1 MNADLNKGTIS
12 GEVTIDRYTITL
24 AVLFMLQLVFCFCI
38 VGYTNNRVRDAELRN
53 EKQKA
58 EFYKFIYQFNK
69 QMNDEADVNLRNIR
83 ASTTGAVGATPG
95 GPGKMD

>member
-1 MNADLNKGTIS
+1 MMAERLSTSPSNLEKVLNSYSANLNDATVKTDLSKGTIS

-24 AVLFMLQLVFCFCI
+24 AVLFMVQLVFCFCI

-69 QMNDEADVNLRNIR
+69 
-83 ASTTGAVGATPG
+83 
-95 GPGKMD
+95 